1 MLNRY
6 NTGQCGKRLA
16 VFGKSESLRKGEP
29 NSLIEAVRR
38 NSSGRKYTALL
49 KTMGSCFLKDSP
61 QLLGLKREK
70 SGVAATRLFT

>member
-6 NTGQCGKRLA
+6 STGQSSKRLA
-16 VFGKSESLRKGEP
+16 IFGKSKSLRKGEP
-29 NSLIEAVRR
+29 DSLIEAMRG
-38 NSSGRKYTALL
+38 NPSGRKYAALL
-49 KTMGSCFLKDSP
+49 KTMGSCFLKDPP